1 MRISDWSSDV
11 CSSDLI
17 GRRCGHRRHRAGRRR
32 RGHAITVAAEQPPAD
47 RLRLSL
53 CFRHADRGRGAGE
66 LVSVPAD
73 GRIGSMVATVPWL
86 SIVTFTPLLGA
97 LAILVVP
104 RGTEEEVARQS
115 RWGALWVS
123 FMTFLVSLV
132 ELGRA
137 TD

>member
-11 CSSDLI
+11 CSSDLAPCLLHRPWALEI

-32 RGHAITVAAEQPPAD
+32 RGHASTVAAEQPPAN

-53 CFRHADRGRGAGE
+53 CFRPADRGRGAGE

-86 SIVTFTPLLGA
+86 SIVTFTTLLAA

-104 RGTEEEVARQS
+104 GGTA
-115 RWGALWVS
+115 
-123 FMTFLVSLV
+123 
-132 ELGRA
+132 
-137 TD
+137 